1 MVKFLMNGNS
11 GFIGGLV
18 RSQLSDDF
26 LATGDWEGQSGV
38 VFLNLANISSNV
50 AASMALMHRNFEVF
64 GSRIKHWIHVCSFS
78 SLQKFEELNPCSFN
92 FGARAPLRDAYIQGK
107 LAQEYF
113 LVEQLK
119 RGAID
124 GLTFFYLPAVIDPG
138 GSWER
143 TIQRARVSGYI
154 LPRMCPN
161 ARFNHIAVQDF
172 TSSLT
177 SFIQMPGL
185 RRFIVNRSES
195 AQTPWQLAF
204 GPNEIDPRSL
214 SYVDRVGSLR
224 RILTADLLARARG
237 MTPVNY
243 EGNLKTDLPQRSKL
257 EDNRLDDSVLQFYG
271 VMRWLVRFQPYIAPR

>member
-18 RSQLSDDF
+18 RSQLSDDL
-26 LATGDWEGQSGV
+26 LATDDWERQSGV

-50 AASMALMHRNFEVF
+50 AASMALLHRNFEVF
-64 GSRIKHWIHVCSFS
+64 GPRIKHWIHVCSFS
-78 SLQKFEELNPCSFN
+78 SLQKFRGLDPCSFN
-92 FGARAPLRDAYIQGK
+92 FGAQAPLRDAYVQGK

-113 LVEQLK
+113 LVEQFQ

-124 GLTFFYLPAVIDPG
+124 GLTFFYLPAVIDLG

-143 TIQRARVSGYI
+143 TIQRARVNGYI
-154 LPRMCPN
+154 LPPMCPN

-172 TSSLT
+172 TSSLN
-177 SFIQMPGL
+177 SFVQMPGL

-195 AQTPWQLAF
+195 AQTPWQLAL
-204 GPNEIDPRSL
+204 GPNEIDSRSQ
-214 SYVDRVGSLR
+214 SYIDRFKSRR

-237 MTPVNY
+237 MKSVNY
-243 EGNLKTDLPQRSKL
+243 EGNLNTDLPPRLKL
-257 EDNRLDDSVLQFYG
+257 EDNRVDDSVLQFYG